1 MYKALDLRKD
11 LVVIRATNKLWLGD
25 VETSA
30 HSGELD
36 PIQSGLAV
44 RQVKVMK
51 ELISIL
57 EERISHLELC

>member
-36 PIQSGLAV
+36 PIQAGLAV
-44 RQVKVMK
+44 RQVKVLK

>member
-36 PIQSGLAV
+36 PIQAGLAV

>member
-30 HSGELD
+30 NSGELD
-36 PIQSGLAV
+36 PIQAGLAV

>member
-36 PIQSGLAV
+36 PIQAGLAV

-57 EERISHLELC
+57 EERISRLELC

>member
-36 PIQSGLAV
+36 PIQAGLAV
-44 RQVKVMK
+44 SQVKVMK